1 MVFCSIRGSQ
11 HQTIMLRNIHQD
23 SLLNAFFLSIL
34 ATAGLFYVNL
44 GGSFL
49 SAFVDGLS
57 IERDAAGFI
66 VSANKYGAA
75 FGGLLAAIFIK
86 KLIWR
91 KSAYILLFILI
102 SIDIISSQIPN
113 ANLLILI
120 RFLHGTIGGFLVGI
134 GLSVIARTSFP
145 DRVFGMLMV
154 VQYSFG
160 SIGIFTVPRL
170 VDAFGYSAVFF
181 VLITFSIMTLLILPL
196 IPDPKEKEETV
207 SSSGVLSLHSKAL
220 LGICL
225 MSLFLFQASNM
236 GVADFA
242 FELGKDIDLTN
253 NEISNLLTIAN
264 IISISG
270 GAFAYLIATRFGRT
284 LPLLFGFTIAS
295 LFTYLLNFSENITI
309 YFVANSVTGITWGFV
324 IPYLLGL
331 AATFDKYGQ
340 MAALAG
346 FVSKIGLAS
355 GPLIASFL
363 IIDYGFSAII
373 NLATFGLLLGC
384 LLAVYASQQSSKIN
398 DE

>member
-1 MVFCSIRGSQ
+1 
-11 HQTIMLRNIHQD
+11 MLRNIQQD

-49 SAFVDGLS
+49 SAFVDGLN

-91 KSAYILLFILI
+91 KSAYVLLFILI
-102 SIDIISSQIPN
+102 SIDVISSQIPN

-120 RFLHGTIGGFLVGI
+120 RFLHGSIGGFLVGI
-134 GLSVIARTSFP
+134 GLSVIARTTFP

-196 IPDPKEKEETV
+196 IVPLIDV
-207 SSSGVLSLHSKAL
+207 SS
-220 LGICL
+220 
-225 MSLFLFQASNM
+225 N
-236 GVADFA
+236 
-242 FELGKDIDLTN
+242 
-253 NEISNLLTIAN
+253 
-264 IISISG
+264 
-270 GAFAYLIATRFGRT
+270 T
-284 LPLLFGFTIAS
+284 L
-295 LFTYLLNFSENITI
+295 
-309 YFVANSVTGITWGFV
+309 
-324 IPYLLGL
+324 
-331 AATFDKYGQ
+331 
-340 MAALAG
+340 
-346 FVSKIGLAS
+346 
-355 GPLIASFL
+355 
-363 IIDYGFSAII
+363 
-373 NLATFGLLLGC
+373 
-384 LLAVYASQQSSKIN
+384 QST
-398 DE
+398 E

>member
-1 MVFCSIRGSQ
+1 
-11 HQTIMLRNIHQD
+11 MLRNIHQD
-23 SLLNAFFLSIL
+23 SILNAFFLSIL

-49 SAFVDGLS
+49 SAFVDGLN
-57 IERDAAGFI
+57 IQRDAAGFI

-86 KLIWR
+86 KLVWR
-91 KSAYILLFILI
+91 KSAYIFLMLLI
-102 SIDIISSQIPN
+102 SIDIISSQISN

-120 RFLHGTIGGFLVGI
+120 RFLHGSIGGFLVGI

-181 VLITFSIMTLLILPL
+181 VLITFSIMTLLILPI
-196 IPDPKEKEETV
+196 IPDLKERESAINAK
-207 SSSGVLSLHSKAL
+207 GVLSFHSKFL
-220 LGICL
+220 LAICL
-225 MSLFLFQASNM
+225 VSLFLFQASNM

-270 GAFAYLIATRFGRT
+270 GAFAYLIATRYGRT
-284 LPLLFGFTIAS
+284 LPLLIGFLTAS

-309 YFVANSVTGITWGFV
+309 YFIANSVTGITWGFV

-363 IIDYGFSAII
+363 ILDYGFSAII
-373 NLATFGLLLGC
+373 NLATIGLILGC
-384 LLAVYASQQSSKIN
+384 ILSVYASKHSSIVN
-398 DE
+398 NE

>member
-1 MVFCSIRGSQ
+1 
-11 HQTIMLRNIHQD
+11 MLKNIHQD
-23 SLLNAFFLSIL
+23 SILNAFFLSIF

-49 SAFVDGLS
+49 SAFVDGLN
-57 IERDAAGFI
+57 IQRDAAGFI

-86 KLIWR
+86 KLVWR
-91 KSAYILLFILI
+91 KSAYILILLLI
-102 SIDIISSQIPN
+102 SSDIISSQISN
-113 ANLLILI
+113 ANLLIFI
-120 RFLHGTIGGFLVGI
+120 RFLHGSIGGFLVGI

-145 DRVFGMLMV
+145 DKVFGMLMV

-181 VLITFSIMTLLILPL
+181 VLITFSIMTLLILPI
-196 IPDPKEKEETV
+196 IPDPAEKKV
-207 SSSGVLSLHSKAL
+207 AVNKSGTLSFRAKVLLT
-220 LGICL
+220 ICL

-264 IISISG
+264 VISISG
-270 GAFAYLIATRFGRT
+270 GVLAYLIATRFGRT
-284 LPLLFGFTIAS
+284 LPLLIGFSIAS

-309 YFVANSVTGITWGFV
+309 YFIANSVTGITWGFV

-363 IIDYGFSAII
+363 IIDFGFSVII
-373 NLATFGLLLGC
+373 NLAAFGLLLGC
-384 LLAVYASQQSSKIN
+384 ILAVYASKQSSIVN
-398 DE
+398 NE

>member
-1 MVFCSIRGSQ
+1 
-11 HQTIMLRNIHQD
+11 MLRNIHQD
-23 SLLNAFFLSIL
+23 SILNAFFLSIL

-49 SAFVDGLS
+49 SAFVDGLN
-57 IERDAAGFI
+57 IQRDAAGFI

-86 KLIWR
+86 KLAWR
-91 KSAYILLFILI
+91 KSAYIFLMLLI
-102 SIDIISSQIPN
+102 SIDIISSQISN

-120 RFLHGTIGGFLVGI
+120 RFLHGSIGGFLVGI
-134 GLSVIARTSFP
+134 GLSVIARTTFP

-181 VLITFSIMTLLILPL
+181 VLITFSIMTLLILPI
-196 IPDPKEKEETV
+196 IPDLKERESAINRT
-207 SSSGVLSLHSKAL
+207 GVLSFHSKFL
-220 LGICL
+220 LAICL

-242 FELGKDIDLTN
+242 FELGKDIGLTN

-270 GAFAYLIATRFGRT
+270 GAFAYLIATRYGRT
-284 LPLLFGFTIAS
+284 LPLLIGFLTAS
-295 LFTYLLNFSENITI
+295 LFTYLLNFSENIII
-309 YFVANSVTGITWGFV
+309 YFIANSVTGITWGFV

-331 AATFDKYGQ
+331 AATFDKFGQ

-363 IIDYGFSAII
+363 ILDFGFSAII
-373 NLATFGLLLGC
+373 NLATIGLILGC
-384 LLAVYASQQSSKIN
+384 ILSVYASKHTSIVN
-398 DE
+398 NE

>member
-1 MVFCSIRGSQ
+1 
-11 HQTIMLRNIHQD
+11 MLKNIHQD
-23 SLLNAFFLSIL
+23 SILNAFFLSIL

-49 SAFVDGLS
+49 SAFVDGLN
-57 IERDAAGFI
+57 IQRDVAGFI

-86 KLIWR
+86 KLVWR
-91 KSAYILLFILI
+91 KSAYILLLLLI
-102 SIDIISSQIPN
+102 SIDIISSQISN

-120 RFLHGTIGGFLVGI
+120 RFLHGSIGGFLVGI

-181 VLITFSIMTLLILPL
+181 VLITFSIMTLLILPI
-196 IPDPKEKEETV
+196 IPDPKEKENV
-207 SSSGVLSLHSKAL
+207 MNGAGVLSFHSKFL
-220 LGICL
+220 LAICL
-225 MSLFLFQASNM
+225 VSLFLFQASNM

-270 GAFAYLIATRFGRT
+270 GVFAYLIATRYGRT
-284 LPLLFGFTIAS
+284 LPLLIGFSIAS
-295 LFTYLLNFSENITI
+295 LFTYLLNFSDNITI
-309 YFVANSVTGITWGFV
+309 YFIANSVTGIAWGFV

-363 IIDYGFSAII
+363 IIDFGFSAII
-373 NLATFGLLLGC
+373 NLATIGLILGC
-384 LLAVYASQQSSKIN
+384 ILSVYASTNSSIAN
-398 DE
+398 NE

>member
-1 MVFCSIRGSQ
+1 
-11 HQTIMLRNIHQD
+11 MLKNIHQD
-23 SLLNAFFLSIL
+23 SILNAFFLSIL

-49 SAFVDGLS
+49 SAFVDGLN
-57 IERDAAGFI
+57 IQRDAAGFI

-86 KLIWR
+86 KLVWR
-91 KSAYILLFILI
+91 KSAYILLLLLI
-102 SIDIISSQIPN
+102 SIDIISSQISN

-120 RFLHGTIGGFLVGI
+120 RFLHGSIGGFLVGI

-145 DRVFGMLMV
+145 DKVFGMLMV

-181 VLITFSIMTLLILPL
+181 VLIIFSIMTLLILPI
-196 IPDPKEKEETV
+196 IPDPEGKKVSVNKSGTLPFRAKVLLTV
-207 SSSGVLSLHSKAL
+207 
-220 LGICL
+220 CL

-242 FELGKDIDLTN
+242 FELGKDINLTN

-264 IISISG
+264 VISISG
-270 GAFAYLIATRFGRT
+270 GVLAYLIATRFGRT
-284 LPLLFGFTIAS
+284 LPLLIGFSIAS

-309 YFVANSVTGITWGFV
+309 YFIANSVTGITWGFV

-363 IIDYGFSAII
+363 IIDFGFSAII
-373 NLATFGLLLGC
+373 NLATFGLLTGC
-384 LLAVYASQQSSKIN
+384 VLAVYASKQSSIVN
-398 DE
+398 NE

>member
-1 MVFCSIRGSQ
+1 
-11 HQTIMLRNIHQD
+11 MLKNIHQD
-23 SLLNAFFLSIL
+23 SILNAFFLSIF

-49 SAFVDGLS
+49 SAFVDGLN
-57 IERDAAGFI
+57 IQRDAAGFI
-66 VSANKYGAA
+66 VSGNKYGEA

-86 KLIWR
+86 KLVWR
-91 KSAYILLFILI
+91 KSAYILILLLI
-102 SIDIISSQIPN
+102 SSDIISSQISN
-113 ANLLILI
+113 ANLLIFI
-120 RFLHGTIGGFLVGI
+120 RFLHGSIGGFLVGI

-145 DRVFGMLMV
+145 DKVFGMLMV

-181 VLITFSIMTLLILPL
+181 VLITFSIMTLLILPM
-196 IPDPKEKEETV
+196 IPDPEEKKV
-207 SSSGVLSLHSKAL
+207 AVNKSGTLSFRANAL
-220 LGICL
+220 LTVCL

-264 IISISG
+264 VISISG
-270 GAFAYLIATRFGRT
+270 GVLAYLIATRFGRT
-284 LPLLFGFTIAS
+284 LPLLIGFSIAS

-309 YFVANSVTGITWGFV
+309 YFIANSVTGITWGFV

-363 IIDYGFSAII
+363 IIDFGFSVII
-373 NLATFGLLLGC
+373 NLAAFGLLLGC
-384 LLAVYASQQSSKIN
+384 ILAVYASKQSSIVN
-398 DE
+398 NE